1 MIEKKVILLVA
12 SISSIPLWDL
22 LYYYGLIG
30 DSTLTVL
37 GILSILVFSFSSY
50 QLLINFK
57 FESSYFKFF
66 FLVFLLYE
74 AFIIFRGWSFT
85 YNDIKN
91 YVLAGYIFWPF
102 IIPLFVFFD
111 KRLSTIGLLIKWIY
125 YLGMFF
131 LIIFLLLP
139 KLLLNRVS
147 AELLA
152 SSVYACGFILL
163 NARYLSNR
171 RVTLTFVLV
180 LVSLLSLTYVAR
192 RNGIVTIS
200 GFILAGY
207 FVNMW
212 HKSKTFIYRYFPI
225 IVVCTVV
232 FMLSLNSF
240 TSTLSSKL
248 QKRIT
253 EDTRSTLF
261 RSFFYEMRNSMT
273 FGKGMGGSYYFPMEE
288 DVLEDVTESA
298 TVYRHI
304 IENGYLQ
311 LLLTGGIIHI
321 ALIIFVL
328 LPAAIIGIFKSA
340 NQFTMACGVAIFL
353 WILDMFIYG
362 LPRLS
367 LHYILIWICV
377 GICFKT
383 SIRMM
388 TNEEIQAEFSKANL

>member
-12 SISSIPLWDL
+12 SVSSLPIWDL
-22 LYYYGLIG
+22 LYYLGFIG
-30 DSTLTVL
+30 DTPLTLL
-37 GILSILVFSFSSY
+37 GIFSIMVFSYSCY
-50 QLLINFK
+50 QLLLNFK
-57 FESSYFKFF
+57 FENSYFKFF
-66 FLVFLLYE
+66 FLIFLLYE
-74 AFIIFRGWSFT
+74 AFLIIRGLSFT
-85 YNDIKN
+85 YDDIKS
-91 YVLAGYIFWPF
+91 YILASFIFWPF
-102 IIPLFVFFD
+102 FIPLFVFFD
-111 KRLSTIGLLIKWIY
+111 KRLSTIGHLIKWLY

-131 LIIFLLLP
+131 LIIFLVLP
-139 KLLLNRVS
+139 KLLLNRVT
-147 AELLA
+147 AELMV
-152 SSVYACGFILL
+152 SSVYVCGFILL

-171 RVTLTFVLV
+171 RVTFTFLLM

-192 RNGIVTIS
+192 RNGIVTVS

-212 HKSKTFIYRYFPI
+212 YKSKTLIYRYFPI
-225 IVVCTVV
+225 VVICTVV
-232 FMLSLNSF
+232 LMVSLSSV

-248 QKRIT
+248 QLRIT

-261 RSFFYEMRNSMT
+261 RSFFYEMRNYMT
-273 FGKGMGGSYYFPMEE
+273 FGKGMSGSYYFPMEE

-298 TVYRHI
+298 TVYRHV

-311 LLLTGGIIHI
+311 LLLTGGIVHI
-321 ALIIFVL
+321 ALIILVL
-328 LPAAIIGIFKSA
+328 LPAAILGIFKSS

-377 GICFKT
+377 GICYKT
-383 SIRMM
+383 SIRIM
-388 TNEEIQAEFSKANL
+388 TNEEIEAEFSKAKL

>member
-1 MIEKKVILLVA
+1 MIERKVILLVT
-12 SISSIPLWDL
+12 SVSSIPIWDV
-22 LYYYGLIG
+22 LYNYGIIG
-30 DSTLTVL
+30 DTPLTVL
-37 GILSILVFSFSSY
+37 SLLSIMVFSYSCY

-66 FLVFLLYE
+66 FLIFLLYE
-74 AFIIFRGWSFT
+74 AFLIFRGWSFT
-85 YNDIKN
+85 YVDIKS
-91 YVLAGYIFWPF
+91 YALAGYIFWPF
-102 IIPLFVFFD
+102 FIPLFVFFD

-125 YLGMFF
+125 YIGMFF
-131 LIIFLLLP
+131 LVIFLILP
-139 KLLLNRVS
+139 KLLLNRIS
-147 AELLA
+147 AEPLV
-152 SSVYACGFILL
+152 SSIYVCGFLLL

-171 RVTLTFVLV
+171 RVTLTFL
-180 LVSLLSLTYVAR
+180 LILISLMSLTYVAR

-225 IVVCTVV
+225 IVICTVV
-232 FMLSLNSF
+232 LMLSLNSV

-248 QKRIT
+248 QMRIT
-253 EDTRSTLF
+253 EDTRTTLF

-273 FGKGMGGSYYFPMEE
+273 FGKGMSGSYYFPMEE
-288 DVLEDVTESA
+288 DVLEDITESA
-298 TVYRHI
+298 TVYRHV

-311 LLLTGGIIHI
+311 LLLTGGIIQI
-321 ALIIFVL
+321 ALVVLVL
-328 LPAAIIGIFKSA
+328 LPAAILGIFKSA

-383 SIRMM
+383 SIRVM
-388 TNEEIQAEFSKANL
+388 TNDEIEAEFSKANL

>member
-1 MIEKKVILLVA
+1 MTEKKIILLVT
-12 SISSIPLWDL
+12 SVSSIPLWDL
-22 LYYYGLIG
+22 LYYYGLLG
-30 DSTLTVL
+30 DSKLTVL
-37 GILSILVFSFSSY
+37 SLLSIMVFVYSSY
-50 QLLINFK
+50 QLLINYN

-66 FLVFLLYE
+66 FLIFLLYE
-74 AFIIFRGWSFT
+74 LFLIVRGFSFT
-85 YNDIKN
+85 YVDIKS
-91 YVLAGYIFWPF
+91 YALAGFIFWPF
-102 IIPLFVFFD
+102 AIPLFVFFD

-131 LIIFLLLP
+131 LIIFLVLP

-147 AELLA
+147 AESLV
-152 SSVYACGFILL
+152 SSVYVCGFILL

-180 LVSLLSLTYVAR
+180 FISLLSLTYVAR

-225 IVVCTVV
+225 IVSCTVV
-232 FMLSLNSF
+232 LMLSLNSV
-240 TSTLSSKL
+240 TTTLSSKL
-248 QKRIT
+248 QMRIT

-261 RSFFYEMRNSMT
+261 RSFFYEMRNNMT
-273 FGKGMGGSYYFPMEE
+273 FGKGMSGTYYFPIEE

-311 LLLTGGIIHI
+311 LLLTGGIVQIV
-321 ALIIFVL
+321 LIILVL
-328 LPAAIIGIFKSA
+328 LPAAILGIFKSS

-377 GICFKT
+377 GICYKT
-383 SIRMM
+383 SIRIM
-388 TNEEIQAEFSKANL
+388 TNEEIEAEFSKANL